1 MVCEVS
7 YRAPILSATRRAFAI
22 IDGETCGGEVQIDGA
37 VKLAVAA
44 DN

>member
-1 MVCEVS
+1 MVCEVF
-7 YRAPILSATRRAFAI
+7 YRAPILSATWRAFAI
-22 IDGETCGGEVQIDGA
+22 IDRETCGGEVPIDGA